1 MLFNFNLL
9 CFYAMEMGLSQC
21 LSTYAFV
28 ETSMDFQ
35 EWEHS
40 TKEEKQKGKLKLTNR
55 HSYEEEKKRISI
67 TQMRRWWKFMLK
79 LLDFVYTLHSVMEMV
94 TECQFQP
101 PLKHNLYVVEQWCGL
116 LK

>member
-55 HSYEEEKKRISI
+55 HSYQEETKKNQHYPNEK
-67 TQMRRWWKFMLK
+67 M
-79 LLDFVYTLHSVMEMV
+79 MEI
-94 TECQFQP
+94 
-101 PLKHNLYVVEQWCGL
+101 HVEIVGFCLQIA
-116 LK
+116 